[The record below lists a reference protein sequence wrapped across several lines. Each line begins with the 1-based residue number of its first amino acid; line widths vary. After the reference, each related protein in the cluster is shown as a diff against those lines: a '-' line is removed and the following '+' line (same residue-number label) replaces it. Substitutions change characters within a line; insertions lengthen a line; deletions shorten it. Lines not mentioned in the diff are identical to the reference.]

1 MIMGESRTFICHL
14 STVIKNNITHKNGYY
29 YIYLSFCVFFLRIV
43 AFLRLRKIFFWFSL
57 LFSFFLC
64 NFADMKIAEAIQ
76 HFADYVATERRL
88 SPTTLHYYVGEV
100 ENFGRFL
107 ASQQIFDLEEV
118 EAREVRAWQ
127 MSLIE
132 AGEAP
137 GTVIKQIAAL
147 RAWFKYLRK
156 QKYYDRDIMSKIT
169 PPKAPKRLPIF
180 FRESEVEQ
188 IYGEFPDTFQG
199 EMEKLVLRML
209 YETGMRRSE
218 LAMLTVASVD
228 LSALSIK
235 VLGKRNK
242 ERIIP
247 IENELAQNI
256 IRYLALRESVLAEK
270 CAEHPNVEP
279 TNRLL
284 ITEKG
289 RPVSDGMV
297 YKIVERYMSPISRAE
312 RTSPHVFRHTFA
324 THMLNEGADINAIKE
339 LLGHSSL
346 NSTEIYT
353 HVSREHLKET
363 YKHAH
368 PRAIKK

>member
-1 MIMGESRTFICHL
+1 M
-14 STVIKNNITHKNGYY
+14 
-29 YIYLSFCVFFLRIV
+29 SFCVFFLRIV

-132 AGEAP
+132 VGEAP

-188 IYGEFPDTFQG
+188 IYGKFPDTFQG

-218 LAMLTVASVD
+218 LAMLTMASVD
-228 LSALSIK
+228 LSAQSIK

-256 IRYLALRESVLAEK
+256 IRYLALRECVLAEK